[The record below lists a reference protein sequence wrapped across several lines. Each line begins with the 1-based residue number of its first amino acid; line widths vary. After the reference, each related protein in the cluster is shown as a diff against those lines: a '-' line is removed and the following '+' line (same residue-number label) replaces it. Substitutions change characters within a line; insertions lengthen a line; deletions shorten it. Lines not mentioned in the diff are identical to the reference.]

1 MRADG
6 NGNGKMRNNTKA
18 AVSSLLLFIFMQ
30 NRFDSKLSLLSGLIL
45 RWNVH
50 ASISKFAVDKGLFCR
65 DWWTARKVGGCVS

>member
-1 MRADG
+1 METGMVKCEMAR
-6 NGNGKMRNNTKA
+6 RQH
-18 AVSSLLLFIFMQ
+18 VSSLLLFIFMQ
-30 NRFDSKLSLLSGLIL
+30 NRFDSKLSLLSGLIP